1 MKTLFRILIILAA
14 ATIIGGLM
22 YVGVSASGSA
32 DAPSYEEGSRS
43 QFNSDGDHDGDGF
56 RPEGGE
62 FRPEGERDGERG
74 ERGGFGFPG
83 GIIKALVLM
92 TIAGGIYSAIV
103 GVKKKAKQPATG

>member
-22 YVGVSASGSA
+22 YVGVSASGSSA
-32 DAPSYEEGSRS
+32 TTSFEEGRPP
-43 QFNSDGDHDGDGF
+43 QFNPGGDNDGDGF

-74 ERGGFGFPG
+74 ERGGFGFPR

-92 TIAGGIYSAIV
+92 TVAGGIYSAIV
-103 GVKKKAKQPATG
+103 WTGKKAKRAATD